1 MKRNKL
7 YSMLLSLV
15 VAFGLW
21 LYVKNNVS
29 IEDNNTFYNIPV
41 VMESES
47 VLGERN
53 LMVTSISTNS
63 VSLNLS
69 GARSD
74 LSKLDSSKLAAK
86 VDLSPIQIQ
95 IQHLAAF
102 LMLKD

>member
-69 GARSD
+69 ARQGA
-74 LSKLDSSKLAAK
+74 
-86 VDLSPIQIQ
+86 
-95 IQHLAAF
+95 
-102 LMLKD
+102 

>member
-86 VDLSPIQIQ
+86 VDLS
-95 IQHLAAF
+95 
-102 LMLKD
+102 